1 MPVRPAG
8 TGGRSEA
15 EPQPPTSPPNRGA
28 HGRDSD
34 RPFGPRLRGAAFGEE
49 ISGSGSAVPSL
60 RPACALLL
68 LASARAG
75 SICGAGSRGKSCSS
89 TGNRG
94 KDGSVPKADP
104 RSPQGSA
111 FNVSLEGRK
120 SWKRARE
127 EGSVAPPGR
136 RGLAA
141 LPRLFL
147 WSGSLANR
155 LCSRG
160 FGAAGGSS
168 K

>member
-15 EPQPPTSPPNRGA
+15 EPQPPTSLPNQGA
-28 HGRDSD
+28 RGRDSGACLA
-34 RPFGPRLRGAAFGEE
+34 PACAGPRLAGRYRGQAA
-49 ISGSGSAVPSL
+49 PC
-60 RPACALLL
+60 PAFALLL
-68 LASARAG
+68 LTSARAG

-94 KDGSVPKADP
+94 KDGSVPKADL

-141 LPRLFL
+141 LPGLFL